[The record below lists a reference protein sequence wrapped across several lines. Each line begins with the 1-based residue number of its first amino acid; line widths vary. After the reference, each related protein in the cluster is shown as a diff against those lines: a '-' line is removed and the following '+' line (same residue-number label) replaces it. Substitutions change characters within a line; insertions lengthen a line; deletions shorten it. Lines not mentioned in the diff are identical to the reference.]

1 MGAFYVPFLCVVCNY
16 SKTFEWALN
25 SSVILILVLCN
36 RKGMDK
42 LENIRKIVEDSEC
55 VLIGLGNGM
64 KYMGENKE
72 ITQIFQRKVKQEK
85 LEKETEWLLPFL
97 KSYSCM
103 EDEDKRL
110 TNAYENLYRM
120 VKNKNYF
127 VVTLN
132 EDDKIFQSGFAPDK
146 ITAPCGSMSR
156 LQCINGCEQS
166 IKEAQ
171 ATVNEIINAVKE
183 PDIKLVDIE
192 KPCCEKCG
200 GQLVFNT
207 VEQEK
212 YLENGYMKSW
222 EKYRMWLTGTLNKK
236 ICLLELGT
244 DFKYPSIIRWAF
256 EKVAFI
262 NEKATFI
269 RINEKYPQLTEELK
283 GKAYAYNV
291 NPIEFFQ

>member
-1 MGAFYVPFLCVVCNY
+1 
-16 SKTFEWALN
+16 
-25 SSVILILVLCN
+25 
-36 RKGMDK
+36 MDK
-42 LENIRKIVEDSEC
+42 LENIRKIIEDSEC

-64 KYMGENKE
+64 QYTGENKE
-72 ITQIFQRKVKQEK
+72 ITQIFQQKVKQEK
-85 LEKETEWLLPFL
+85 LEQETKWMLPFL
-97 KSYSCM
+97 KSYSCR

-110 TNAYENLYRM
+110 TSAYENLYQM

-132 EDDKIFQSGFAPDK
+132 DDDKIFQSDFMPDK

-156 LQCINGCEQS
+156 LQCMNGCEES
-166 IKEAQ
+166 IKESQ
-171 ATVNEIINAVKE
+171 TIVNEIIRAVKN
-183 PDIKLVDIE
+183 PDIKLADIE

-207 VEQEK
+207 AEQEK
-212 YLENGYMKSW
+212 YLESGYIKGW
-222 EKYRMWLTGTLNKK
+222 ERYRMWLTGTLNRK
-236 ICLLELGT
+236 ICLLELGA

-256 EKVAFI
+256 EKVTFI